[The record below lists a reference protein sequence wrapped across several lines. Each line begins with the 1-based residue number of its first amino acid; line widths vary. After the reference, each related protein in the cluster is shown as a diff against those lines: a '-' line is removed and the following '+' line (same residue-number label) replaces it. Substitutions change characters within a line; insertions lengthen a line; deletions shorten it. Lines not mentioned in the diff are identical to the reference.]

1 MLNNELL
8 FLPERLKTI
17 KQEKLICNLNDRE
30 KYVIHIQSLIQAKNL
45 EVKHE
50 KVHRVIGFN
59 QKDWLKTYI
68 DLNTELGKDVS
79 NDLEK
84 EFMS

>member
-17 KQEKLICNLNDRE
+17 KQEKLICNLNDKE
-30 KYVIHIQSLIQAKNL
+30 KYVLHIQSLIQAKNL

-50 KVHRVIGFN
+50 QVHRVNGFN

-68 DLNTELGKDVS
+68 DLNNELGKDVS

-84 EFMS
+84 DFMS

>member
-1 MLNNELL
+1 M
-8 FLPERLKTI
+8 
-17 KQEKLICNLNDRE
+17 
-30 KYVIHIQSLIQAKNL
+30 HIQSLIQAKNL

-84 EFMS
+84 DFMSL